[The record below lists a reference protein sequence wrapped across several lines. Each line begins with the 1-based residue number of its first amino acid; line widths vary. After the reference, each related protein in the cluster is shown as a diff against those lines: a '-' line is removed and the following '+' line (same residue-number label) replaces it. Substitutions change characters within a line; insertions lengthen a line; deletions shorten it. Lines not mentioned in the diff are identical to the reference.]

1 MASSKI
7 TKVHGEHR
15 EWKSP
20 NGGSIYYRTIEL
32 ENGDVGS
39 IGTKEVQPDWLQ
51 EHKILEYTLD
61 KAKGKITK
69 SKPDFKGGGGFKKK
83 DNTKTW
89 ASISAMLKLNAL
101 ECSVET
107 ESYNESISR
116 NDAINEYLKFL
127 CDLPPEYRNGVD
139 KWGVENEHLI
149 VRMAVTKRVAQL
161 FKVDKSLKL
170 EDIVTKCNNYL
181 KWTSTPL

>member
-51 EHKILEYTLD
+51 EQKILEYTLD

-83 DNTKTW
+83 DNTITYEELIRK
-89 ASISAMLKLNAL
+89 AKKSALSAA
-101 ECSVET
+101 VET
-107 ESYNESISR
+107 EKNNHEISR
-116 NDAINEYLKFL
+116 RDAFSVYFNFIM
-127 CDLPPEYRNGVD
+127 DLDESYKSGVD
-139 KWGVENEHLI
+139 KWG
-149 VRMAVTKRVAQL
+149 
-161 FKVDKSLKL
+161 KSMDYFIDRSFCVHSSSDEAFFNKEITLDGLKAHCEKTL
-170 EDIVTKCNNYL
+170 KYL
-181 KWTSTPL
+181 YG